1 MAGRRAVFLV
11 AVLLFGMATAA
22 ANDVPKEKVTTGKAK
37 ISELEGTEPEV
48 LAVVQRVKV
57 CVFFVF

>member
-1 MAGRRAVFLV
+1 MFLV